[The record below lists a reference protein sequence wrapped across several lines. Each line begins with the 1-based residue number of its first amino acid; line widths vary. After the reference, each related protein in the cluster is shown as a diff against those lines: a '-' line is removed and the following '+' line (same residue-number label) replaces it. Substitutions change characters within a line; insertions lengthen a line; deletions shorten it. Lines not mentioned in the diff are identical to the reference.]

1 MKFATPTACLL
12 ASMLLTTSAIAQDQ
26 TAPTEAAAPAAAAS
40 TEAATPADTSAPA
53 ADAPAA
59 DQAPATEASPAAQPA
74 PVAAAPSTSAF
85 SPAVQ
90 AAIGTPPPG
99 KALVVFFR
107 EHKFAGSAIR
117 YKVREGETELGKLSS
132 GTYFVAAV
140 DPGQHT
146 YVVHSEAKDVTNIE
160 AEAGETYFLIG
171 TVTMGFMAGHP
182 NLSPSDAAT
191 FESMLPKMKVAE
203 ALK

>member
-1 MKFATPTACLL
+1 MKLLPLSTCLFASL
-12 ASMLLTTSAIAQDQ
+12 LLTASANAQDQ
-26 TAPTEAAAPAAAAS
+26 TAAAPATETAAAS
-40 TEAATPADTSAPA
+40 TETA

-59 DQAPATEASPAAQPA
+59 EAAPASEAAPAAPAAQATPA
-74 PVAAAPSTSAF
+74 TAPAGSAF

-107 EHKFAGSAIR
+107 EKKFAGSALR
-117 YKVREGETELGKLSS
+117 YKVREGETELGKLGS

-182 NLSPSDAAT
+182 NLSPSDAAA
-191 FESMLPKMKVAE
+191 FETMLPKMKLAE
-203 ALK
+203 PQK

>member
-26 TAPTEAAAPAAAAS
+26 TAPTEAAAPAAAS
-40 TEAATPADTSAPA
+40 TAEAATPAEATAPA

-59 DQAPATEASPAAQPA
+59 DQAPAAQPA
-74 PVAAAPSTSAF
+74 PVAAPSTSAF

-191 FESMLPKMKVAE
+191 FESMLPKMKVSE

>member
-40 TEAATPADTSAPA
+40 AEAATPADTSAPA

-59 DQAPATEASPAAQPA
+59 DQAPATQPA
-74 PVAAAPSTSAF
+74 PVAAPSTSAF

-191 FESMLPKMKVAE
+191 FESMLPKMKVSE